1 MTLNGKDNSIVSQAE
16 RVARVYQGISQE
28 DGNGVTVPTGVFWFI
43 MGFAGGMLLREA
55 IVEAGRGAALRLGE
69 VTRRRFE

>member
-16 RVARVYQGISQE
+16 RVARAYQGISQDNGE
-28 DGNGVTVPTGVFWFI
+28 GVTIPGGLFWFVL
-43 MGFAGGMLLREA
+43 GFAGGMLLREA
-55 IVEAGRGAALRLGE
+55 VIEAGRGAALRLGE